1 MKLPS
6 IHNNF
11 GLALYL
17 KKEIKNIPM
26 RIPLHTQFAELYVWH
41 TRSILKCVKYFFLET
56 PFSFFKH
63 QVQKNETHCKRI
75 TAQCKYRYVCMHE

>member
-56 PFSFFKH
+56 PFSFF
-63 QVQKNETHCKRI
+63 
-75 TAQCKYRYVCMHE
+75 